1 MGPKIKQTKS
11 PSGLSTVYSTEPI
24 YLSNQIFP
32 SLDEGTQYFSSVYH
46 SLRPPLPTLS
56 TLAWSWPSTSVC

>member
-24 YLSNQIFP
+24 YLSNQGSNPGLPHCKQMI
-32 SLDEGTQYFSSVYH
+32 YH
-46 SLRPPLPTLS
+46 RATREPNGYKNNMLS
-56 TLAWSWPSTSVC
+56 TRHPPQT